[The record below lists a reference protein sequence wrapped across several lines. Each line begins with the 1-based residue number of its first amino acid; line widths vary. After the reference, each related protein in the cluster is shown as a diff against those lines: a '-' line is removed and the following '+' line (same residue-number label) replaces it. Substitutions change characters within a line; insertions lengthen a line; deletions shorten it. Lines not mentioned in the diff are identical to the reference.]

1 MRTET
6 NNTVDLTSRL
16 ENIERGEGFYS
27 TFMSEQQRISRPAR
41 KSING
46 LKELFALLSPPCEE
60 PKHED
65 KGLSKLS
72 QLIKKVLSIYES
84 SEPKEFLRKLKKRL
98 LKLCDKMKS
107 ERVNDIYNPAV
118 ETALQIEPN
127 PISMEEGL
135 NDEQKNEI
143 YNMLLANGVSHEEAL
158 NELLKY

>member
-1 MRTET
+1 MKTERS
-6 NNTVDLTSRL
+6 NTIDLTSQI
-16 ENIERGEGFYS
+16 ENIAKGEGFYS
-27 TFMSEQQRISRPAR
+27 VFISEQEKNSRPAR

-46 LKELFALLSPPCEE
+46 LKDLFVLLSSPQEPPQ
-60 PKHED
+60 PKD
-65 KGLSKLS
+65 TGLNKLS

>member
-46 LKELFALLSPPCEE
+46 LKDLFVLLSSPQEPPQ
-60 PKHED
+60 PKD
-65 KGLSKLS
+65 TGLNKLS

-84 SEPKEFLRKLKKRL
+84 SEPKEFLRRLKNRL
-98 LKLCDKMKS
+98 FKVCDKTKR
-107 ERVNDIYNPAV
+107 ERLDDLHNPS
-118 ETALQIEPN
+118 TLNTSQLDMN
-127 PISMEEGL
+127 PLLMQEGL

>member
-1 MRTET
+1 
-6 NNTVDLTSRL
+6 
-16 ENIERGEGFYS
+16 
-27 TFMSEQQRISRPAR
+27 
-41 KSING
+41 
-46 LKELFALLSPPCEE
+46 
-60 PKHED
+60 
-65 KGLSKLS
+65 
-72 QLIKKVLSIYES
+72 
-84 SEPKEFLRKLKKRL
+84 
-98 LKLCDKMKS
+98 MKS